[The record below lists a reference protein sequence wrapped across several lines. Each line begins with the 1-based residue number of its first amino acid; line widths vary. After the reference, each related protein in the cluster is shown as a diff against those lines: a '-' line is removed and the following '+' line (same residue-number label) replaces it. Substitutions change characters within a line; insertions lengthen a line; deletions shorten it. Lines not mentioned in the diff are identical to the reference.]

1 MTVATGNFA
10 ELLWPGIATIWG
22 EQYNDYPTLWTRIFD
37 ARNSDKAFEK
47 AQGVT
52 GLGLA
57 SVKDQGD
64 EIPYTDPLQG
74 FQKEFVNITYAQG
87 VTVTREM
94 FEDSQYNY
102 INRLPAM
109 LAKSNRQTQETLA
122 FNHLNRAFNSSFTGA
137 DGLELCS
144 TAHLFVTGG
153 TYANEPATGADLSET
168 AIEDAYTT
176 IRDFVDD
183 QGLKV
188 FIQPKMLVAP
198 TALEWTAKKILQ
210 TEKEVGTANND
221 KNVIAGSVE
230 LIVSPYLTDPDAWFI
245 TTDCMDGLCWYWRRQ
260 VEMLRDNEFD
270 TQNLKF
276 ATTWRSSSGWINPR
290 GIYGSSGTG

>member
-1 MTVATGNFA
+1 MTVGTGNFA

-22 EQYNDYPTLWTRIFD
+22 EQYNDYPTMWTRFFTT
-37 ARNSDKAFEK
+37 RTSDKAFEK

-64 EIPYTDPLQG
+64 EIPYADPLQG
-74 FQKEFVNITYAQG
+74 FQKEFVNVTYAQG
-87 VTVTREM
+87 CTVTREM
-94 FEDSQYNY
+94 FEDSQYDY

-109 LAKSNRQTQETLA
+109 IAKSGRQTQETLA
-122 FNHLNRAFNSSFTGA
+122 FNHINRATNTAFPTA
-137 DGLELCS
+137 DGLPLAS

-153 TYANEPATGADLSET
+153 TFSNRPTTGVDLSQT
-168 AIEDAYTT
+168 GIEDAYTA

-183 QGLKV
+183 HGLKIY
-188 FIQPKMLVAP
+188 IQPKSILLP
-198 TALEWTAKKILQ
+198 TALEWTGKKIFK

-221 KNVIAGSVE
+221 MNPIANSIE
-230 LIVSPYLTDPDAWFI
+230 QIVSPYLTDSDAW
-245 TTDCMDGLCWYWRRQ
+245 TVVTDCDDGFIWYWRRQ

-276 ATTWRSSSGWINPR
+276 AQTWRSSSGVINVRCAYHSP
-290 GIYGSSGTG
+290 GA